1 MRELQSQAAETA
13 AIIVER
19 ATANLPQGTQAALF
33 TVTGRI
39 LLTQIVGECTTEIQ
53 LQTTNSKLIAN
64 PTVGA
69 DVDICSL
76 LNIGGNAVGTLYN
89 ITGTLANALIATT
102 SGAFKAQADPIVIA
116 AGTIDLDT
124 DDDTSTGQIKWTIH
138 YIPLD
143 SNSMIVTA

>member
-1 MRELQSQAAETA
+1 MRELQQQHAETA
-13 AIIVER
+13 NIIVER
-19 ATANLPQGTQAALF
+19 ATANLPQATQAALF

-39 LLTQIVGECTTEIQ
+39 LLTQIVGEVTTAIQ
-53 LQTTNSKLIAN
+53 LQTTNLKLISN

-76 LNIGGNAVGTLYN
+76 LNISGDAVGTLYN
-89 ITGTLANALIATT
+89 ITGTLADALIGTT
-102 SGAFKAQADPIVIA
+102 SVAFKAQADPIVIA

-124 DDDTSTGQIKWTIH
+124 DDDSSTGQTKWTIH

-143 SNSMIVTA
+143 SNSIVVTA